1 MDYIKQYNQGQI
13 KRPTIPTI
21 ELNAGAITTIPIPLT
36 RGQTI
41 ATTTILTIATPTMAV
56 GPHSNTI
63 SDYVFYGIHT
73 VKVLVLKRFV
83 PSEKP

>member
-1 MDYIKQYNQGQI
+1 M
-13 KRPTIPTI
+13 
-21 ELNAGAITTIPIPLT
+21 AITTIRIALT
-36 RGQTI
+36 LGQII
-41 ATTTILTIATPTMAV
+41 ATTTIRTIRTPTMAL

-83 PSEKP
+83 PSNLS